1 MYELKSKK
9 EKIKTFMIFAFI
21 PLFAFVTVLV
31 IPFILGVI
39 MTFTNSNGVN
49 IGDFVGFSNYAEALS
64 EKEFYVTLYTTVKFV
79 FFSMILVNLV
89 GFGLALLVTSGIKG
103 QNAYRSI
110 FFVPN
115 LIGGIILGFIWQFIF
130 GRVLVF
136 IGSFTGIELIKQ
148 SWLVDSSKAFWAIIV
163 VTVWQQS
170 GYMMLIYIAGIIGIP
185 KELIE
190 ASKVEG
196 ASGLQQLIKIKLPLM
211 MQSFT
216 ISLFLTLKNAFMM
229 YDVNLSLTG
238 GGPYRSTELITMN
251 IYNDAFLYQKF
262 GTAQAKAVM
271 LFIIVAIIA
280 VLQVYFTKRKE
291 VD

>member
-1 MYELKSKK
+1 MYELKSRK

-39 MTFTNSNGVN
+39 MTFTNSNGIDV
-49 IGDFVGFSNYAEALS
+49 GSFVGFKNYAAALS
-64 EKEFYVTLYTTVKFV
+64 EKDFFVTFFTTIKYVFC
-79 FFSMILVNLV
+79 SMILVNLV
-89 GFGLALLVTSGIKG
+89 GFGLALLVTSGIKA
-103 QNAYRSI
+103 QNAYRSV
-110 FFVPN
+110 FFIPN

-130 GRVLVF
+130 SRILVF
-136 IGSFTGIELIKQ
+136 IGSSAGIEIFSQ
-148 SWLVDSSKAFWAIIV
+148 SWLVDSSKAFWAIV
-163 VTVWQQS
+163 LVTVWQQS

-185 KELIE
+185 QELLE
-190 ASKVEG
+190 ASRVEG
-196 ASGLQQLIKIKLPLM
+196 ASALQQLLKIRLPLM

-216 ISLFLTLKNAFMM
+216 ISLFMTLKNGFMM

-251 IYNDAFLYQKF
+251 IYNDAFLYQNY
-262 GTAQAKAVM
+262 GTAQAKAVL
-271 LFIIVAIIA
+271 LFIVVAVIA